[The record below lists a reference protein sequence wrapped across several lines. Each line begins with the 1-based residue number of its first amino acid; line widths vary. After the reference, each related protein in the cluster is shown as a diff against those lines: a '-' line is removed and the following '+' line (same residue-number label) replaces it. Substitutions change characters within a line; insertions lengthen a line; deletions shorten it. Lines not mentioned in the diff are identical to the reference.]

1 MLALES
7 SSVKETKDMK
17 LRHFF
22 ITALVAVL
30 PLAAQE
36 ESPAA
41 HPVQLE
47 LAAEHQSVQAGEPL
61 WVAAHLE
68 MEEGWHVY
76 WKNPGEAGLAPQ
88 LDWDLPQGFEVA
100 DVQWPHPQRFEQS
113 GLVGYGYER
122 SVTLLAKI
130 TTPEV
135 IEAEAVE
142 IGLSA
147 RWVVCRESCVPGGD
161 EQKFSIP
168 VLAQAPKA
176 DPQHAK
182 RFAEARAHI
191 PSATQAVA
199 VQHDGDKVVL
209 SVETAHEDV
218 QGAYFFPDPGL
229 DGVFDYG
236 AAQEVTKTA
245 SGLTLSVPSEQE
257 IDPTVSLSG
266 VLVLMGEQEALA
278 SFQIDLPLGLDA
290 PLPSPTEGIAAAG
303 GMSFGLILLLA
314 FAGGFILNLMPCVL
328 PVISLKIL
336 SFVNMS
342 GSSRKKIFKHG
353 ALFTFGVLVSFWI
366 LAVLLLVLRAY
377 GEGVGWGFQLQE
389 PLFVMILTVVMFLLG
404 LSLLGVFEFGT
415 SLSAIGGK
423 VSGKK
428 GAMATFFSG
437 VLATVVA
444 TPCTGPLL
452 APALGVA
459 VTLPPSAALLT
470 FTVMGLG
477 MSLPYL
483 VLAAFPKLINKLPK
497 PGPWMVVFKQLMGFI
512 MLGTVL
518 WLLWVFNAQVQSGIG
533 LIKLLGA
540 LLVLGIG
547 AWVYGKWGTALV
559 KRSRRYIAYAVTI
572 FLVAFAGLVG
582 YQASNEAPNQ
592 IARTMTEES
601 GWQEWDPDTFDELR
615 AQGVPV
621 FVDFTAKWCMICQ
634 ANKVA
639 MANADVVAAYQERGV
654 VMMEAD
660 WTKRDPR
667 ITEELAKHGR
677 NGVPLYLL
685 YIGGPDDDPIVLPQ
699 MLTAG
704 KLISALN

>member
-1 MLALES
+1 
-7 SSVKETKDMK
+7 MK
-17 LRHFF
+17 LRYFLVG
-22 ITALVAVL
+22 ALVAVL

-36 ESPAA
+36 EAPA

-47 LAAEHQSVQAGEPL
+47 LAAEHQSVQAGEPI
-61 WVAAHLE
+61 WVAARLE

-88 LDWDLPQGFEVA
+88 LDWDLPKGFEVA
-100 DVQWPHPQRFEQS
+100 DVQWPHPQRFESS

-122 SVTLLAKI
+122 SLTLLAKI
-130 TTPEV
+130 TTPEA
-135 IEAEAVE
+135 IEAEAID

-147 RWVVCRESCVPGGD
+147 RWVVCNDSCVPGGA
-161 EQKFSIP
+161 EKKLSIP
-168 VLAQAPKA
+168 VLTQAPKA
-176 DPQHAK
+176 DPQHTEL
-182 RFAEARAHI
+182 FATARDHI
-191 PSATQAVA
+191 PAATQAVA
-199 VQHDGDKVVL
+199 ATHDGDKVLLDVKTAGTK
-209 SVETAHEDV
+209 VES
-218 QGAYFFPDPGL
+218 AYFFPDPGL
-229 DGVFDYG
+229 DGVFDYS

-245 SGLTLSVPSEQE
+245 TGFTLAVPSEE
-257 IDPTVSLSG
+257 GIDSTVALSG
-266 VLVLMGEQEALA
+266 VLVLMGEKEVLA
-278 SFQIDLPLGLDA
+278 SFQIDMPLGLDA
-290 PLPSPTEGIAAAG
+290 PLPGATEPIAAAG
-303 GMSFGLILLLA
+303 GMSFGVILLLA
-314 FAGGFILNLMPCVL
+314 FAGGLILNLMPCVL

-342 GSSRKKIFKHG
+342 GSSRKKLFKHG
-353 ALFTFGVLVSFWI
+353 ALFTLGVVVSFWI
-366 LAVLLLVLRAY
+366 LAIILLVLRAY

-389 PLFVMILTVVMFLLG
+389 PLFVMILTGVMFLLG

-415 SLSAIGGK
+415 SLSQLGGK

-470 FTVMGLG
+470 FTVMGIG
-477 MSLPYL
+477 MASPYL
-483 VLAAFPKLINKLPK
+483 LLAAFPKLINKLPK
-497 PGPWMVVFKQLMGFI
+497 PGPWMVVFKQLMGFV
-512 MLGTVL
+512 MLATVL
-518 WLLWVFNAQVQSGIG
+518 WLLWVFDAQVQSGIG
-533 LIKLLGA
+533 LIKVLGA
-540 LLVLGIG
+540 LLVMGIG
-547 AWVYGKWGTALV
+547 AWVYGRWGTALV
-559 KRSRRYIAYAVTI
+559 KRSRRYVAYGVTLL
-572 FLVAFAGLVG
+572 LVAFAGLVG
-582 YQASNEAPNQ
+582 YQASNEPPNQ
-592 IARTMTEES
+592 IARTASEEN
-601 GWQEWDPDTFDELR
+601 GWQEWDPDKFDQLR
-615 AQGVPV
+615 AAGVPV

-639 MANADVVAAYQERGV
+639 MASTEVLAAFNERGV

-685 YIGGPDDDPIVLPQ
+685 YTGGPEDQPVILPQ

-704 KLISALN
+704 KLIHALGQPR